1 MMAKRTRSFDISRKI
16 IASMT
21 TDSWKHV
28 PHSCVTYEADAG
40 KLLGVVR
47 DYNSS
52 HSKEEK
58 LSVNTAILKVIIEGI
73 KASPGMN
80 GHVSYDHGFVCGEV
94 TLMDHIDIS
103 VPVVYGDGKMM
114 TVNMPHME
122 DRPMREIQSMM
133 SGYRQRIDNSDMEAV
148 MYLTGLSD
156 TLEGLKHGR
165 VLKAAGRLIGSSIGS
180 GRVNV
185 SVKRMRQS
193 IADGKAGRGL
203 LPEDIK
209 QGSITVSSL
218 GPLYRN
224 WKGSCTLL
232 QVIPPQICAIAVSAL
247 QKKPAAEN
255 DEIVIK
261 EIIPVTVAFDHRAV
275 DFSDLVPFMERMD
288 ELLSDEELI
297 TTLL

>member
-1 MMAKRTRSFDISRKI
+1 MAKKTRHFDISRKI

-28 PHSCVTYEADAG
+28 PHSSITYEADAG
-40 KLLGVVR
+40 KLLGIVR
-47 DYNSS
+47 EYNDS
-52 HSKEEK
+52 HPKEER
-58 LSVNTAILKVIIEGI
+58 LSINTAILKVIIEGI

-80 GHVSYDHGFVCGEV
+80 GHVSYDHGLVCGNV

-103 VPVVYGDGKMM
+103 VPIVFGDGKMM
-114 TVNMPHME
+114 TVNMPDME

-133 SGYRQRIDNSDMEAV
+133 SDYRRRIDNTDMEAV
-148 MYLTGLSD
+148 MYLTGLTD
-156 TLEGLKHGR
+156 TLEGLKYGR
-165 VLKAAGRLIGSSIGS
+165 VLKAAGRLIGSNIGS

-185 SVKRMRQS
+185 SVKRMRKS

-203 LPEDIK
+203 LPRDIR

-232 QVIPPQICAIAVSAL
+232 QVVPPQICAIAVGAL
-247 QKKPAAEN
+247 QKKPVAEN
-255 DEIVIK
+255 DEVVIR
-261 EIIPVTVAFDHRAV
+261 EIIPITVAFDHRAV

-288 ELLSDEELI
+288 GLLSDDKLI
-297 TTLL
+297 AKLI